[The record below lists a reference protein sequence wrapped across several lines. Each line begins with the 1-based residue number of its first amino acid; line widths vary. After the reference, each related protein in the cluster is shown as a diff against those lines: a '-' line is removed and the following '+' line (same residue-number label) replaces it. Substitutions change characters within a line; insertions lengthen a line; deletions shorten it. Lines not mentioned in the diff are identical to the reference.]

1 MLTPTLIYNRDSLPG
16 KLQAGRA
23 SAGYVLL
30 LFLLFFYTRKVKIDK
45 DELYSSLPSLSCFV

>member
-1 MLTPTLIYNRDSLPG
+1 MLTPTLTYNRDSPR
-16 KLQAGRA
+16 QAAGRA

-45 DELYSSLPSLSCFV
+45 DELYSSLPFA